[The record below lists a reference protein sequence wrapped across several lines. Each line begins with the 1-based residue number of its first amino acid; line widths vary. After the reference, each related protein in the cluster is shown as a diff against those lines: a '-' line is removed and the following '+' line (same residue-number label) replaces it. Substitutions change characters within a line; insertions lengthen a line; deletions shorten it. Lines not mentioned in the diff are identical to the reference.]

1 MHVGIAIKLSNMEC
15 VFMIFLLFTV
25 LVTLQYA
32 FVHKHNLER
41 LCQESL
47 GLVGIQLPEKYKEN
61 FNGN

>member
-1 MHVGIAIKLSNMEC
+1 MC
-15 VFMIFLLFTV
+15 VHYIFTV
-25 LVTLQYA
+25 YSTIVTLQYA